1 MRGNILPSIYLE
13 NPFTDF
19 YLDIRGRE
27 SYLPLRGASGH
38 PTPRVTCLRR
48 SGDISYAGRSRNSQS
63 SANWNGE
70 LTARARFVA
79 GRSFDCGVLGES
91 KVCHQVKMTFLV
103 YLGRSEIPDSYG
115 PTLALGGHA
124 VSKDVPASTE
134 YPSLQK
140 PSRPHGANSSPISS
154 NSRSTT
160 NSAQILHFVGFLY

>member
-1 MRGNILPSIYLE
+1 MRGNVLPSIYLE
-13 NPFTDF
+13 NPFTNF

-27 SYLPLRGASGH
+27 SYLPLRGVSGP
-38 PTPRVTCLRR
+38 PTPRVTCLGR
-48 SGDISYAGRSRNSQS
+48 SGDISYAGRSQNSQS

-70 LTARARFVA
+70 LTARAPFVP
-79 GRSFDCGVLGES
+79 GRLFDCSES

-103 YLGRSEIPDSYG
+103 YFGRSEIPDSHG

-124 VSKDVPASTE
+124 MSNDVPASTE
-134 YPSLQK
+134 HPSLQK